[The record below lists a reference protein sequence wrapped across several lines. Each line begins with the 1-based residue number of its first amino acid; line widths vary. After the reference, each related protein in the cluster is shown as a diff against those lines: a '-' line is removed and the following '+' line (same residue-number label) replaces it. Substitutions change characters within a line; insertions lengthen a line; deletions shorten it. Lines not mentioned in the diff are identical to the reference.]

1 MEENMR
7 RVSSAMNNMDTQ
19 SALRL
24 QESRLNRANNQIGS
38 QQKIQQLR
46 EDPIAAG
53 HLVRYQSY
61 LGRVNMFEKNA
72 ATLTDQ
78 FALREGYMT
87 NSLDIMQRVRELAV
101 TGANGIYTPDD
112 MKNMAMEVDEL
123 LKELV
128 QNANAVSSD
137 GNSIFGGTNTKA
149 TAFEVELGTVAG
161 SPVALIESVRYNG
174 NIDTNKVEVDE
185 NKYMDVD
192 NAGNRTFWAEQQH
205 IFGGRDASSWQASAD
220 SVISVDGVSVPVNVG
235 DNIHALV
242 AKINDSGAAVRASV
256 DPVSGGL
263 NLETT
268 DARQLW
274 LSDENG
280 SVLNDLGIIK
290 DASQKPPYNIGNSV
304 RISGGSLFDTVIA
317 FRNALLKGD
326 VESIGG
332 RVLGSLD
339 SGISSLVT
347 RIAKSG
353 SEYERAQL
361 AVVRNSA
368 NALAVTRQVS
378 SEGDLDFTKAVT
390 DMKML
395 DYAYQ
400 ATLSNAGK
408 MYSSTLLNYMR

>member
-1 MEENMR
+1 MR
-7 RVSSAMNNMDTQ
+7 RISSAMNNMDTQ

-38 QQKIQQLR
+38 QRKIQQLR
-46 EDPIAAG
+46 DDPISAG

-61 LGRVNMFEKNA
+61 LGRVNTFEKNA

-78 FALREGYMT
+78 FSLREGYMT
-87 NSLDIMQRVRELAV
+87 NSLEIMQRVRELAI
-101 TGANGIYTPDD
+101 TGANGIYTPED

-128 QNANAVSSD
+128 QNANAISSD
-137 GNSIFGGTNTKA
+137 GNSIFGGTNTKS
-149 TAFEVELGTVAG
+149 TVFEVEMGTVAG
-161 SPVALIESVRYNG
+161 SGVALIESVRYNG
-174 NIDTNKVEVDE
+174 NIDTNRIEVDE
-185 NKYMDVD
+185 NKYMDLD
-192 NAGNRTFWAEQQH
+192 NAGNRTFWAEQQQ
-205 IFGGRDASSWQASAD
+205 IFGGRDALSWQASAD
-220 SVISVDGVSVPVNVG
+220 SVISVDGVSVSVNAG
-235 DNIHALV
+235 DNVHSLA
-242 AKINDSGAAVRASV
+242 AKINESGAAVRASI
-256 DPVSGGL
+256 DPVTGGL

-274 LSDENG
+274 LSDVKG
-280 SVLNDLGIIK
+280 GVLNELGIIK
-290 DASQKPPYNIGNSV
+290 DSSQKPPYNIGNSV
-304 RISGGSLFDTVIA
+304 RVSGGSLFDTVIA
-317 FRNALLKGD
+317 FRDALLKGD
-326 VESIGG
+326 VESVGG

-339 SGISSLVT
+339 NGISNLVT

-361 AVVRNSA
+361 AVARNSA
-368 NALAVTRQVS
+368 TALNVTQQVS

-408 MYSSTLLNYMR
+408 MYNNTLLNYMR